1 MGLFSKE
8 VKIDNTRENRKKCW
22 EKRDVFFKCLDD
34 NDILKPS
41 EGKKVCNKEYSEYEQ
56 NCVNSWVKYFNE
68 KRIVDYR
75 KEQMLKQQ
83 QERENAQ

>member
-22 EKRDVFFKCLDD
+22 EKRDAFFKCLD
-34 NDILKPS
+34 NHDILKPS
-41 EGKKVCNKEYSEYEQ
+41 DGQSVCKEANTEYEQ
-56 NCVNSWVKYFNE
+56 NCVTSWVKYFNE

-75 KEQMLKQQ
+75 KEQMLKQIEE
-83 QERENAQ
+83 QEQK